1 MKILPAQIPC
11 CKTFIT
17 GIWKVTTARSPL
29 AKLGIARGQA
39 LRTAR

>member
-11 CKTFIT
+11 CKVLIT
-17 GIWKVTTARSPL
+17 GTWEVTTARSPL

-39 LRTAR
+39 LRTA